1 MCKFASTNIY
11 GFYIFRMTKHTHK
24 LLIQV
29 SPQRFSFIVKE
40 VASDKICSFA
50 SETLSN
56 NASLEEQL
64 DKIFQ
69 QYNQLV
75 EKYNETL
82 VLHDNSF
89 NTFVP
94 QAYFNEKDTGV
105 YLQYTTKVFSTD
117 FFAFDDL
124 PQFEMNNV
132 YVPYV
137 NINNYLID
145 KFGSFTYQ
153 NINTGL
159 VNRLLQKSS
168 ESTET
173 EVFVHVQKNHFE
185 VIVAH
190 SGKLILFNS
199 FEYLTEQDFIYY
211 ILFVLEQLNL
221 DRENT
226 KLHLLGQVEKNDA
239 LFKQAYTFIRYIN
252 IIKNDTVY
260 SENIVIH
267 NRVFNQHY
275 ILFHS

>member
-1 MCKFASTNIY
+1 
-11 GFYIFRMTKHTHK
+11 MTKHTHR

-29 SPQRFSFIVKE
+29 SPEIFSFIIKE
-40 VASDKICSFA
+40 IESDKICSFA

-56 NASLEEQL
+56 NTPLEEQL
-64 DKIFQ
+64 DKFFQ
-69 QYNQLV
+69 HHNQLV
-75 EKYNETL
+75 EKYSETL

-94 QAYFNEKDTGV
+94 KAYFNEEDAGA
-105 YLQYTTKVFSTD
+105 YLQYNTKVFSTD
-117 FFAFDDL
+117 FFAFDEM

-159 VNRLLQKSS
+159 VNHILQKSNKN
-168 ESTET
+168 TET
-173 EVFVHVQKNHFE
+173 VVFVHVQKKHFE
-185 VIVAH
+185 IIVVN

-221 DRENT
+221 DREKI
-226 KLHLLGQVEKNDA
+226 KLYLLGQIEKNDA
-239 LFKQAYTFIRYIN
+239 LFEQAYTFINYLDLVD
-252 IIKNDTVY
+252 KNTFNL
-260 SENIVIH
+260 ENTTLHSRTI
-267 NRVFNQHY
+267 NQHY
-275 ILFHS
+275 ILLHS

>member
-1 MCKFASTNIY
+1 MPTKAKHL
-11 GFYIFRMTKHTHK
+11 FYIFEMTKHSHR
-24 LLIQV
+24 LLLQV
-29 SPQRFSFIVKE
+29 SLQRFSFIVKE
-40 VASDKICSFA
+40 ISSGKICSYV

-56 NASLEEQL
+56 SESTEEQL
-64 DKIFQ
+64 DKIFLR
-69 QYNQLV
+69 YPELM
-75 EKYNETL
+75 EKYKEIL

-94 QAYFNEKDTGV
+94 QAYFNEEDAGA
-105 YLQYTTKVFSTD
+105 YLQYNTKVFSTD
-117 FFAFDDL
+117 FFAFDEIS
-124 PQFEMNNV
+124 QFEMNNV

-159 VNRLLQKSS
+159 VNHILQKSNKN
-168 ESTET
+168 TET
-173 EVFVHVQKNHFE
+173 VVFVHVQKKHFE
-185 VIVAH
+185 IIVAN

-221 DRENT
+221 DREKI
-226 KLHLLGQVEKNDA
+226 KLYLLGQIEKNEA
-239 LFKQAYTFIRYIN
+239 LFKQAYTFINYI
-252 IIKNDTVY
+252 IIMDKNTFNF
-260 SENIVIH
+260 ENTTLH
-267 NRVFNQHY
+267 NRAINQHY